1 MVEQFSSAKQS
12 FVLLN
17 CSTYQSGMEALAH
30 AGASYFCLRAY
41 EAEKPIQTTLGIAA
55 AAAHMNGYPPWA
67 NHNFQLKT
75 PV

>member
-30 AGASYFCLRAY
+30 AGAFCFCMWAY
-41 EAEKPIQTTLGIAA
+41 ETEKPIQTTLGVAA
-55 AAAHMNGYPPWA
+55 TAAHTSDYPP
-67 NHNFQLKT
+67 
-75 PV
+75 